1 MAFPSGIVTMSARIL
16 IIEDNP
22 ANLELMDY
30 LLKSSGH
37 EVLAAMDGERG
48 LELARRENPQLI
60 ICDIQIPKVDGFGVA
75 RQLKADERLRHIPL
89 VAITAF
95 AMVGDRER
103 MLAGGFDEYVSKPI
117 DPQAFVA
124 QMEAFLRPHPPSP
137 AETARRRPG
146 D

>member
-1 MAFPSGIVTMSARIL
+1 MCSRIL

-22 ANLELMDY
+22 TNLELMDY

-37 EVLAAMDGERG
+37 EVLAAMDGALG
-48 LELARRENPQLI
+48 LELAQREAPDLI

-75 RQLKADERLRHIPL
+75 RHLKASDTLRHIPL

-103 MLAGGFDEYVSKPI
+103 MLAGGFDEYVAKPI

-124 QMEAFLRPHPPSP
+124 QMEAFLKFQPPVLTT
-137 AETARRRPG
+137 ETPKKRA
-146 D
+146 DA